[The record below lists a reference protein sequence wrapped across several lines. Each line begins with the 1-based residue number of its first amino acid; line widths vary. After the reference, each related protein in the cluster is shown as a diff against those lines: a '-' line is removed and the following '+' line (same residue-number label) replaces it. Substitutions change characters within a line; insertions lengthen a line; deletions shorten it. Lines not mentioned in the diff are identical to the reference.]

1 MDGSREPQRFRA
13 LSRRARRDRD
23 VSRAAVAILRAD
35 SRVSQALERSLANAN
50 LTLPQFNVLMEL
62 AAAPGEALP
71 LYELN
76 ARLVATPP
84 NTSWITTR
92 MEKAGLVTK
101 RRDTADARVVILA
114 LTEAGW
120 ETLERALPLVV
131 DAERRLLADYDR
143 DDLRTLEVLLG
154 RLTAASPREEAPAKV
169 RKGEP

>member
-1 MDGSREPQRFRA
+1 MGAEREPQRFWE

-23 VSRAAVAILRAD
+23 ASRAAVAILKAD
-35 SRVSQALERSLANAN
+35 SRVSQTLERSLAEAE

-62 AAAPGEALP
+62 AATPGEALP

-101 RRDTADARVVILA
+101 RRDAADARVVNLA
-114 LTEAGW
+114 LTETGW
-120 ETLERALPLVV
+120 TALEHALPLVV
-131 DAERRLLADYDR
+131 DAERRLLAGYER
-143 DDLRTLEVLLG
+143 QELGTMADLLS
-154 RLTAASPREEAPAKV
+154 RLTADTDEARRHPV
-169 RKGEP
+169 PTDG